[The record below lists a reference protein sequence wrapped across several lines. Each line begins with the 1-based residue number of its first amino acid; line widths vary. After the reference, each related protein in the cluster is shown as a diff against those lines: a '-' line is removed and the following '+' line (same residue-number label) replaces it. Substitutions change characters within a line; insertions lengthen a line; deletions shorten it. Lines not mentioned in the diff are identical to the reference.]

1 MKQRHEEHEGGHNTS
16 HMYSHVMHTHAN
28 KHNQPH
34 RQRHGE
40 TEQDTR
46 MTHAMHDASRTTRR
60 QDTQDTKARHQDATT
75 QRHDTTT
82 RHENTSKPTIGTHE
96 TKAQHHHTK
105 QRTSTNPIRMNK
117 TMHIRPFTP
126 DTTLRDITRC
136 ERDRSFEDGKVSMTV
151 GVSKRDE
158 DTMVQKIPS
167 PYPRVAR
174 GQGWRGCESREFP
187 I

>member
-1 MKQRHEEHEGGHNTS
+1 MKQRHEELKGGHNTS
-16 HMYSHVMHTHAN
+16 HMYSHVMHAHAN

-46 MTHAMHDASRTTRR
+46 MTHAMHDATRTKRR

-82 RHENTSKPTIGTHE
+82 RHENTSKPTIGTHN

-105 QRTSTNPIRMNK
+105 QRTLTNPTRMHK
-117 TMHIRPFTP
+117 TTHITPFTP
-126 DTTLRDITRC
+126 DTTLRDI
-136 ERDRSFEDGKVSMTV
+136 ERDCSFEDGKVSMTV
-151 GVSKRDE
+151 GTFEARRRRDGPK
-158 DTMVQKIPS
+158 DTLPLSTSIQGAG
-167 PYPRVAR
+167 VA
-174 GQGWRGCESREFP
+174 GLWRSREFP